1 MTSKNLPIPS
11 AETSSLS
18 FDKHGGKDS
27 LPNWGRHLG
36 GALAGVLRMSACEII
51 QAYCWSWNS
60 KATQN

>member
-36 GALAGVLRMSACEII
+36 GALAGG
-51 QAYCWSWNS
+51 
-60 KATQN
+60 